1 MRAFLSL
8 FLPLLISSLHAEK
21 IITNPNWVA
30 RNTPV
35 VTVDSILLR
44 DTVSR
49 MYITLKQLP
58 HTSLTIHDDWVV
70 QDSMKRF
77 SGKVRDIDGVDF
89 NRIFQFDSDST
100 IHIEM
105 DFPALPPSLTEVDII
120 GNQKSNEIRIIGLS
134 LTEKRNKT
142 SIYPQP
148 NPIYRSATPAITLD
162 TAILQGKFVGYH
174 KRLNLPDGKIIQ
186 DDLFSGKQTEIN
198 IPIAPDGSFS
208 AKIPTRYPIQQ
219 KLIFGDRYIPF
230 YIEPTDTLYI
240 ETYLDE
246 LFAPYRYSGE
256 IEQNCVHST
265 YRGKNARINYEL
277 REIRLKN
284 ISETED
290 WIKSLNTLSTQKYYT
305 SEENKFKVIDKDGK
319 EIEFEVLF
327 TFESDE
333 TKKNYMVYTD
343 NSTDEEGNVRVYA
356 SVFKPDAEPLELLP
370 VETEREWKIIETII
384 TSITEES
391 KKEKKEDK

>member
-70 QDSMKRF
+70 QDSIKRF

-89 NRIFQFDSDST
+89 DRIFQFDSDST

-142 SIYPQP
+142 SIYPHP
-148 NPIYRSATPAITLD
+148 DPIYRSATPAITFDTD

-174 KRLNLPDGKIIQ
+174 KRLNLPDGKIIL

-208 AKIPTRYPIQQ
+208 AKIPTCYPIQQ
-219 KLIFGDRYIPF
+219 KLIFGNRHIPF

-265 YRGKNARINYEL
+265 YRGRNARINYEL

-290 WIKSLNTLSTQKYYT
+290 WIKSLNTLSTQKYL
-305 SEENKFKVIDKDGK
+305 SLIH
-319 EIEFEVLF
+319 I
-327 TFESDE
+327 
-333 TKKNYMVYTD
+333 
-343 NSTDEEGNVRVYA
+343 
-356 SVFKPDAEPLELLP
+356 
-370 VETEREWKIIETII
+370 
-384 TSITEES
+384 
-391 KKEKKEDK
+391 